1 MYILNTK
8 NYAQNVVKHISYPV
22 DRICT

>member
-8 NYAQNVVKHISYPV
+8 NYAQNVVNNSYPL
-22 DRICT
+22 DKICI